1 MTATST
7 DATDRTSSRY
17 WHDRAARVKPETGLF
32 IGGRF
37 VNAASG
43 ARFPTLNPA
52 TRQTLAEVA
61 QGTAK
66 DVDLAVAA
74 ARKAFRSGVWS
85 RMAPRARMEILYK
98 TARLMQEYADDLALL
113 DSLDMGKPISE
124 MINIDVPG
132 SVLTWQYFAETIDK
146 IEGAVTNTDP
156 S

>member
-1 MTATST
+1 MARCRRSDQACRRAQTARRPTMTATST

-43 ARFPTLNPA
+43 ARFPTLNPT
-52 TRQTLAEVA
+52 TRQALAEVA

-74 ARKAFRSGVWS
+74 ARKA
-85 RMAPRARMEILYK
+85 
-98 TARLMQEYADDLALL
+98 
-113 DSLDMGKPISE
+113 
-124 MINIDVPG
+124 
-132 SVLTWQYFAETIDK
+132 
-146 IEGAVTNTDP
+146 
-156 S
+156 